1 MKKAFA
7 IMAVTVLTIT
17 AFTFIKSS
25 SWKVASGFA
34 IKISSKDPNGE
45 FNDLTGTIKFDP
57 ADLIHS
63 SFQLRIAVDSID
75 TGNKLKNK
83 HAKGE
88 HWFDSKN
95 YPFVT
100 FVSKEIKQ
108 TDEGFQ
114 VSGML
119 EMHGIKKSLVIPF
132 EFEETGNGG
141 IFTSSF
147 TVNRND
153 FKLGK
158 PGGKVSDEIVVMVRV
173 PVEKG

>member
-1 MKKAFA
+1 MNKAFA
-7 IMAVTVLTIT
+7 IMAVAVSIIT

-25 SWKVASGFA
+25 SWKVASGFS

-45 FNDLTGTIKFDP
+45 FNDFKGTINFDP

-63 SFQLRIAVDSID
+63 SFKLSIAVDSID

-83 HAKGE
+83 HARGE

-95 YPFVT
+95 YPFIT

-114 VSGML
+114 VCGLL
-119 EMHGIKKSLVIPF
+119 EMHGIKKSFVIPF
-132 EFEETGNGG
+132 QFEETGVGG
-141 IFTSSF
+141 IFTACF

-158 PGGKVSDEIVVMVRV
+158 PGGKVSDEISVVVRV
-173 PVEKG
+173 PVEKE